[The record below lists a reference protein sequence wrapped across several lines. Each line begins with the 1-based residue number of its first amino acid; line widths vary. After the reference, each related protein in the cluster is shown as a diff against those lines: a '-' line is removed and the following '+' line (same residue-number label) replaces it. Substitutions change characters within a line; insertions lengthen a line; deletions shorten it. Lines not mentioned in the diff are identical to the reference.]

1 MFVIFDDFIKEAHF
15 LNEIYIFLL
24 FILTGISIGILFD
37 IFRILRRSFKT
48 IDFITYIQDFLFW
61 ILAGAILLYSIFS
74 FNNGELRGYIFIGV
88 ILGVILYMLSLSKY
102 IIRISVTIIK
112 ILKKIIYVPTK
123 YIFNVFSNCLIK
135 LLHYLGMKFTNLC
148 LKTRNSTKNHLQK
161 LRKNTK
167 LN

>member
-88 ILGVILYMLSLSKY
+88 ILGVILYILIFSKY
-102 IIRISVTIIK
+102 FVKISVTIIN
-112 ILKKIIYVPTK
+112 ILKKIIYTHIKFIVNFVKEHIIKRKEMTK
-123 YIFNVFSNCLIK
+123 K
-135 LLHYLGMKFTNLC
+135 L
-148 LKTRNSTKNHLQK
+148 
-161 LRKNTK
+161 
-167 LN
+167 